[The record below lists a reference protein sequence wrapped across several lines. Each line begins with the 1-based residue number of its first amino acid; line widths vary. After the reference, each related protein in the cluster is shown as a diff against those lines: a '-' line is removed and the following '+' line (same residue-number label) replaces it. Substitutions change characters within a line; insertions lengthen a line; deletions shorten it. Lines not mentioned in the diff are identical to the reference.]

1 MKSKYPNSI
10 DSSTELEVVKDSL
23 TKLRAE
29 IFNSYRSAIIQIEKT
44 LGINPQGIDGATVSS
59 RLNTSLDELGN
70 IKKEAIDY
78 LNLLSGPIS
87 DSDVKSDANI
97 SEEKLKLNFSTRFLY
112 NQSEALKRLIE
123 EVDKFLEDINSKLA
137 SHLVQNAPN
146 RHTSRSIS
154 VAQKTSSSVNTSQA
168 LMDVDSQDLQSFIE
182 QIIFNH
188 IKYSGSNISD
198 QNRSHLAN
206 QIYFDNS
213 SIQDLIS
220 TNDVQ
225 SALEGIVSADAEY
238 LRGVLLNIASNSKVR
253 SGSVSDP
260 KNGEPAK
267 LLKTTPGS
275 IASIY
280 GRNKIDLTLT
290 NPIASGEES
299 QKLDIVKIDGLPDP
313 EFNKEYYLAE
323 SVSSGDTTITV
334 YGSMDKDLEG
344 EDLSIKIYKNNF
356 TDYSRSGM
364 TLSARYRSNYSGIVN
379 VIASNPNSA
388 HVISSGIR
396 PFEINSSKNVLSIT
410 VDETDSYDID
420 IYDSSVYSTIEKL
433 TLESIIERI
442 NKRASEDHIPI
453 AASKVSTASQDELC
467 IYHLVPNIKGD
478 SKDRSLK
485 ITNSN
490 AISSLGLSLSEDVIY
505 YGYGSNKIISNGRM
519 ISSHFNDLFLSDY
532 EIVTGTEYIERTS
545 GSFITDGIKNGD
557 LVFIEGANIPDD
569 NGCFII
575 KSVEDTRLTLDFT
588 FNGTNNSGT
597 NVLILKNSVSLEDF
611 VFEELSV
618 PDIVQSSGSMFFD
631 IYYNEKDL
639 SLFLDKNME
648 IVGLPS
654 SASQIMVSIEGFSEN
669 FLKNG
674 EEANLEIDSN
684 LFARLVED
692 PSGTPVY
699 SSKIKVTSS
708 GSYTIYS
715 KDLTKYIKVIINI
728 PSTPPS
734 GSTIINFYGKKSSMG
749 RSLKIGS
756 FLFSNT
762 VGKVFGSPGQ
772 TGIPLFLNTIN
783 NGPIDESKI
792 SDSFISNKI
801 GLPMFEATGNFV
813 AFGLNLSGSHLYNSA
828 SASLEVPLNG
838 GVVYISGKR
847 ISVSPG
853 QKLVFN
859 IPDPSTKYFLTIDKF
874 GEISLKKEIAS
885 SFSLGYSGHSPSYG
899 KDEISIAVFDPTN
912 DTYQETF
919 ARMDSLN
926 DKLDKTI
933 YVSPS
938 YSENQWEVIPDPKK
952 AHFSNI
958 SDAVNYARYA
968 NKTSGGSYVP
978 NICLLDGYHFVS
990 KPIEIDFAV
999 KIFGLNRGVYVLPEI
1014 GSGINLLTGDI
1025 SLTTTLLQKENSI
1038 FYISSMPQNLQAV
1051 DFENIN
1057 FLYEADADGL
1067 IVGILSGYNG
1077 VNRDNNRISFKDLHF
1092 QGYSCSFTS
1101 TTSYRIFAPI
1111 VFQQLNSA
1119 GNAVNFNQRFVNIS
1133 LEGCK
1138 FVDTKTSGYGA
1149 LFFVNGTG
1157 NNIINV
1163 FSKNGYVKGMRPSGT
1178 SSEVQ
1183 VIGASTT
1190 IEVPSTSRV
1199 FSTSPFPVINTV
1211 YEDDTVEV

>member
-10 DSSTELEVVKDSL
+10 DSSAELEVIKDNL

-44 LGINPQGIDGATVSS
+44 LGINPQGIEGATVSS

-70 IKKEAIDY
+70 IKKEALDY

-87 DSDVKSDANI
+87 NSDVKSDANI
-97 SEEKLKLNFSTRFLY
+97 SEEKLNLDFSTRFLY
-112 NQSEALKRLIE
+112 NQSEALKRLID

-137 SHLVQNAPN
+137 SHLVENAPN

-154 VAQKTSSSVNTSQA
+154 VLERTSSSVNTSQA
-168 LMDVDSQDLQSFIE
+168 LMDLNSQDLQSFLE

-225 SALEGIVSADAEY
+225 SVLESIVSADAEY

-267 LLKTTPGS
+267 LLKFSSGS
-275 IASIY
+275 ISSIY
-280 GRNKIDLTLT
+280 GKNKIDILLQDS
-290 NPIASGEES
+290 IVSGEEAK
-299 QKLDIVKIDGLPDP
+299 KLDIVKVEGL
-313 EFNKEYYLAE
+313 EILEYNKEYYIAE
-323 SVSSGDTTITV
+323 DVSSGDTKITV

-344 EDLSIKIYKNNF
+344 NSLSVKIYKNNF
-356 TDYSRSGM
+356 IDYSKSGM

-388 HVISSGIR
+388 HIISSGIR
-396 PFEINSSKNVLSIT
+396 PFEINSSKNTLSIT
-410 VDETDSYDID
+410 IDETDSYDID
-420 IYDSSVYSTIEKL
+420 IYDSSVYSTIGKV
-433 TLESIIERI
+433 TLESIIEKI

-467 IYHLVPNIKGD
+467 IYHLVPNIAGD

-490 AISSLGLSLSEDVIY
+490 AISSLGLSSLEEVIH

-519 ISSHFNDLFLSDY
+519 IGSHFNDVFLSDY
-532 EIVTGTEYIERTS
+532 EIQIGSEYIDKSS
-545 GSFITDGIKNGD
+545 GSFITEGIKNGD
-557 LVFIEGANIPDD
+557 LIYIEGASIPDD
-569 NGCFII
+569 DGCFII
-575 KSVEDTRLTLDFT
+575 KSVEDTRLTIDHT

-597 NVLILKNSVSLEDF
+597 KALILKNSVSLEDF
-611 VFEELSV
+611 VFEELST
-618 PDIVQSSGSMFFD
+618 PDIVQTSGSMFFD

-648 IVGLPS
+648 IAGLPS
-654 SASQIMVSIEGFSEN
+654 SSSPIMISIEGFSEN
-669 FLKNG
+669 FLGNG
-674 EEANLEIDSN
+674 EEANIEIDSN
-684 LFARLVED
+684 LYARLIED

-699 SSKIKVTSS
+699 SSAVKITSN

-715 KDLTKYIKVIINI
+715 KDLTKYINIIVHM

-734 GSTIINFYGKKSSMG
+734 GTTTINFYGKKSNMG
-749 RSLKIGS
+749 RSLKVGS

-813 AFGLNLSGSHLYNSA
+813 AFGLNLSGSHSYDSVT
-828 SASLEVPLNG
+828 SSLEIPLNG

-859 IPDPSTKYFLTIDKF
+859 IPDPSIKYFLTIDKF
-874 GEISLKKEIAS
+874 GEISLKKEILP
-885 SFSLGYSGHSPSYG
+885 SFSYSGYSPSYG
-899 KDEISIAVFDPTN
+899 KDEISIAVFDPAN

-933 YVSPS
+933 YVSPT
-938 YSENQWEVIPDPKK
+938 YSDNLSEITPSHKK
-952 AHFSNI
+952 AHFSRI

-968 NKTSGGSYVP
+968 SKTNGGSYTP

-990 KPIEIDFAV
+990 STIEINFPV
-999 KIFGLNRGVYVLPEI
+999 KIFGLNRNVYVLPEVGPEI
-1014 GSGINLLTGDI
+1014 VTLTGDV
-1025 SLTTTLLQKENSI
+1025 SNATTIINKENSI
-1038 FYISSMPQNLQAV
+1038 FYISEMDQGLQSI
-1051 DFENIN
+1051 DFEKIN
-1057 FLYEADADGL
+1057 FSYAAGQSGL
-1067 IVGILSGYNG
+1067 IVGILFGYNSSQ
-1077 VNRDNNRISFKDLHF
+1077 VNETRVSFKDL
-1092 QGYSCSFTS
+1092 SFTGRSLSFTNS
-1101 TTSYRIFAPI
+1101 TTYKTFIPI
-1111 VFQQLNSA
+1111 VFQELDASA
-1119 GNAVNFNQRFVNIS
+1119 VKFSQIFSNIS
-1133 LEGCK
+1133 LKDCR
-1138 FVDTKTSGYGA
+1138 FVDISTSGYA
-1149 LFFVNGTG
+1149 VMFFVNGTA
-1157 NNIINV
+1157 NEMTNV
-1163 FSKNGYVKGMRPSGT
+1163 YSKNCYIEGLRSSGV

-1183 VIGASTT
+1183 IFGVSET
-1190 IEVPSTSRV
+1190 IEVSNLSRV
-1199 FSTSPFPVINTV
+1199 FNSSKLSIINSV